1 MKEVIKKCEEKMT
14 KNLRKSGW
22 RVFQYPCKD
31 VQIQIC

>member
-14 KNLRKSGW
+14 KTWMASLPIS
-22 RVFQYPCKD
+22 VQD